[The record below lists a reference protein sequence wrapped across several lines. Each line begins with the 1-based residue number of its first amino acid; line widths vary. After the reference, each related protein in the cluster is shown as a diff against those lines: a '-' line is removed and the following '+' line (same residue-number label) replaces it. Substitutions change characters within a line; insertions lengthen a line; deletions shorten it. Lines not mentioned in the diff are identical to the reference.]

1 MKKRTKWIVAALM
14 SLCVW
19 DHCFASNSL
28 SLEVEMGYPVL
39 LSGKHG
45 TDYLKVGL
53 TGFEPADQ
61 KCRPAVNMAVV
72 IDKSG
77 SMSGEKIEKAKE
89 AAIMAI
95 CRLGARDIISV
106 VTYDTEVCVLV
117 PATRAVDKER
127 IFCKIRRV
135 TAGGSTALYE
145 GVEKGAREVRKFLS
159 ENHVN
164 RIVLLSDGLANVG
177 PDTPEDLGRLGRHL
191 IKKGISVTTVGLGL
205 GYNEDLMTQLAYQS
219 DGNHYFA
226 ENARDLARIFEKEF
240 GKAMTVVAQDV
251 HVKIKCSPGI
261 RPVRLLGREGTIDGH
276 NVNAF
281 INQIYGD
288 SEKFIIL
295 EVEIPTEAEQDA
307 QKVADV
313 TVKYNNLHT
322 HELDELHYRPTVS
335 FSYSESFVEKN
346 TNRDVMVNVVELI
359 ATERNEMALS
369 LRDKGKIKE
378 AQEVLTSNEEYLHS
392 NATLFNSPKLFEYEK
407 QQTEDKMN
415 MDERN
420 WTRQRKVMRYR
431 QFSSKMQQSK

>member
-1 MKKRTKWIVAALM
+1 MEKKIKWIVAVLV
-14 SLCVW
+14 SLFVNS
-19 DHCFASNSL
+19 HCFASNSL
-28 SLEVEMGYPVL
+28 SLEAEMGYPVL
-39 LSGKHG
+39 LSGQHG

-53 TGFEPADQ
+53 TGFEPADRR
-61 KCRPAVNMAVV
+61 CRPVVNMAVV

-95 CRLGARDIISV
+95 CRLGPQDIISV

-117 PATRAVDKER
+117 PATRTVDKES

-135 TAGGSTALYE
+135 TAGGSTALYG
-145 GVEKGAREVRKFLS
+145 GVEKGAGEVCKFLS

-164 RIVLLSDGLANVG
+164 RVVLLSDGLANVG
-177 PDTPEDLGRLGRHL
+177 PDRPKDLGRLGRHL

-240 GKAMTVVAQDV
+240 GKAMAVVAQDV
-251 HVKIKCSPGI
+251 HIKIKCAPGI
-261 RPVRLLGREGTIDGH
+261 RPVRLLGRGGTIDNR
-276 NVNAF
+276 NVSAF
-281 INQIYGD
+281 INQIYGG
-288 SEKFIIL
+288 SEKYIIL
-295 EVEIPTEAEQDA
+295 EVEISPEAGEES

-313 TVKYNNLHT
+313 TIKYNNLHT
-322 HELDELHYRPTVS
+322 HELEELHYRPTVS
-335 FSYSESFVEKN
+335 FSHSKSFVEKN

-378 AQEVLTSNEEYLHS
+378 AQDLLSSNEQYLHS
-392 NATLFNSPKLFEYEK
+392 NATLYNSPQLYEYE
-407 QQTEDKMN
+407 QQQVEDKMN
-415 MDERN
+415 MDEGN
-420 WTRQRKVMRYR
+420 WTRQRKVMRSN
-431 QFSSKMQQSK
+431 QFRSRTQQSK